1 MPSEKTLKRIV
12 ILLGLLLVGGFM
24 VLVGIIIFRAVNLGG
39 GENTSENAPVLTI
52 PDDAQPLGMSRES
65 AVTILRVRRADG
77 EIEELVFDARTGEY
91 LGKLVRED

>member
-12 ILLGLLLVGGFM
+12 ILLGFLLVGGFM
-24 VLVGIIIFRAVNLGG
+24 VLVGIIIFRAVNLGQD
-39 GENTSENAPVLTI
+39 ENTSENAPILTI
-52 PDDAQPLGMSRES
+52 PGDAQPLGMSRES

-77 EIEELVFDARTGEY
+77 EIEELVFDARTGDY